1 MREIPVDEVR
11 RAIEQLA
18 EDAAFNLPDE
28 FLEKERE
35 MLEKEES
42 ELGRQV
48 LAQLIENA
56 ELARRERLP
65 LCQDTGLAVVF
76 LEVGQEVHFTGGD
89 LIEAINNG
97 VRSAYRNHFLR
108 KSVYAN
114 PYKRDK
120 NTGDNTPA
128 IVHVE
133 IVPGENVKIKFLA
146 KGGGSENMS
155 ALRMMKPA
163 DGIEGVKKFVV
174 ERVTEAGGN
183 PCPPIVVGVGI
194 GGNFEYCAYI
204 AKKALLRPLN
214 DRHPDPEIA
223 SLEDEL
229 LQLVNR
235 TGVGPGGFG
244 GTQTAVAVKVEVYPC
259 HIASFPVA
267 VNIECNAAR
276 HKEAVI

>member
-1 MREIPVDEVR
+1 MREIDVNEVR
-11 RAIEQLA
+11 LVIERLA
-18 EDAAFNLPDE
+18 QEAAFELPEE
-28 FLEKERE
+28 FLEAEKQ

-42 ELGRQV
+42 ELGREV
-48 LAQLIENA
+48 LKQLIENA
-56 ELARRERLP
+56 ELAKRERLP
-65 LCQDTGLAVVF
+65 LCQDTGLAVIF
-76 LEVGQEVHFTGGD
+76 LEIGQDVHFVGGS
-89 LIEAINNG
+89 LIDAINEG
-97 VRSAYRNHFLR
+97 VRNSYRENYLR
-108 KSVYAN
+108 KSVYEN

-128 IVHVE
+128 IIHTE
-133 IVPGENVKIKFLA
+133 IVPGDKVHLKFLA

-155 ALRMMKPA
+155 ALKMMRPA

-174 ERVTEAGGN
+174 ERVSEAGGN

-194 GGNFEYCAYI
+194 GGNFEHCAYL

-214 DRHPDPEIA
+214 DRNPDPEVA
-223 SLEDEL
+223 ALEDEL
-229 LQLVNR
+229 LEMVNR

-244 GTQTAVAVKVEVYPC
+244 GTQTAVAVKAEVHPC

>member
-1 MREIPVDEVR
+1 MREIDVNEVKSV
-11 RAIEQLA
+11 IEKLA
-18 EDAAFNLPDE
+18 EEAAFELPED
-28 FLEKERE
+28 FLERE
-35 MLEKEES
+35 KQMLEREES
-42 ELGRQV
+42 ELGKEV
-48 LAQLIENA
+48 LKQLIENA

-65 LCQDTGLAVVF
+65 LCQDTGLAVIF
-76 LEVGQEVHFTGGD
+76 LEVGQDVHFTGGN
-89 LIEAINNG
+89 LIDAINEG
-97 VRSAYRNHFLR
+97 VRNAYRNNYLR
-108 KSVYAN
+108 KSVYEN

-128 IVHVE
+128 IIHTE
-133 IVPGENVKIKFLA
+133 IVPGDKVRIKFAA

-155 ALRMMKPA
+155 ALKMMRPA

-174 ERVTEAGGN
+174 ERVAEAGGN

-194 GGNFEYCAYI
+194 GGNFEYSAYL

-223 SLEDEL
+223 KLEEEL
-229 LQLVNR
+229 LEMVNK

-244 GTQTAVAVKVEVYPC
+244 GTQTAVAVKIEVHPC